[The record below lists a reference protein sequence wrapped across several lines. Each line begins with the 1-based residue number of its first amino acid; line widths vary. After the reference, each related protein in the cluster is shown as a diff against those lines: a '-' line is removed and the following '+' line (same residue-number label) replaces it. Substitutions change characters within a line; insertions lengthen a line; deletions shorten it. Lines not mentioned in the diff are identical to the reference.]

1 MGGCN
6 FAARELVKNFDQFG
20 KYYVMKKK
28 EIIKIE
34 QVEGKILMLRGVRV
48 IIDAD
53 VAALY
58 GVETREINQAVKNN
72 PKKFPKGY
80 VITTNHEDLEVI
92 KNFDHLPTRKFSY
105 AQPKAFTER
114 GLYMLATILKSDTAT
129 DTTIAIIEA
138 FAKLRELARTVTEL
152 AQTSE
157 PQSQKTL
164 MEKGGDIISDIIGE
178 NLETS
183 ETESEFE
190 LNFAVVK
197 LKHKVKRKKK

>member
-1 MGGCN
+1 
-6 FAARELVKNFDQFG
+6 
-20 KYYVMKKK
+20 MKKK
-28 EIIKIE
+28 EMIKIE
-34 QVEGKILMLRGVRV
+34 QVEAKILMLRGVRV
-48 IIDAD
+48 ILDAD
-53 VAALY
+53 VAMLY
-58 GVETREINQAVKNN
+58 GVETKEINQAVKNN

-80 VITTNHEDLEVI
+80 IIRLDNNDLEI
-92 KNFDHLPTRKFSY
+92 LRSKILTAKLN
-105 AQPKAFTER
+105 PKSRYYPQAFTER

-138 FAKLRELARTVTEL
+138 FAKLRELARTVSEL
-152 AQTSE
+152 TKASDET
-157 PQSQKTL
+157 SQKSL
-164 MEKGGDIISDIIGE
+164 VEKGGDIISEIIGD

>member
-1 MGGCN
+1 
-6 FAARELVKNFDQFG
+6 
-20 KYYVMKKK
+20 MKKK

-34 QVEGKILMLRGVRV
+34 QVERKILMLRGVRV
-48 IIDAD
+48 ILDAD

-58 GVETREINQAVKNN
+58 DVETKEINQAVRNN

-80 VITTNHEDLEVI
+80 VIRLDNNDLEI
-92 KNFDHLPTRKFSY
+92 LRSKFLT
-105 AQPKAFTER
+105 AKLNPKSRYHPQAFTER
-114 GLYMLATILKSDTAT
+114 GLYMLATILKSDRAT
-129 DTTIAIIEA
+129 DTTIAIIET
-138 FAKLRELARTVTEL
+138 FAKLRELARTVSEL

-164 MEKGGDIISDIIGE
+164 MEKGGDIISDIIGD

-197 LKHKVKRKKK
+197 LKHKVKRRKK